1 MNLFEKFYDRTTSR
15 KRKHLDYVSDE
26 IMHLRYSII
35 NLSLAYARKEIT
47 ENTYHRRVSN
57 KALLLAKYERYSRQ
71 LRRWI

>member
-1 MNLFEKFYDRTTSR
+1 MKLFEKITARTTSR
-15 KRKHLDYVSDE
+15 KRKHLNYVVDE

-35 NLSLAYARKEIT
+35 NLALAFARNEIT
-47 ENTYHRRVSN
+47 ETTYHRRVSS